1 MLILDLKPKEKELIM
16 KKRIF
21 LSCVLITLALSL
33 LSCSYS
39 GDGGTDYASTIVS
52 LEAKFDELKRA
63 QDEATMKNQASISEL
78 QAIISAMAQDKDK
91 APSDNSDTQNKD
103 EQSATVAVGFTYTQS
118 DGCATITGYSGQDT
132 DIVIPA
138 SINGLRV
145 TAIADSAFS
154 NTQIKSVIISDGI
167 EKIGWFAFN
176 GCTRLTSVTI
186 PSSVTSI
193 GYSALGSAPSPL
205 TVYCHSTSFAL
216 SYAKSYG
223 LTYVVI

>member
-1 MLILDLKPKEKELIM
+1 MLILYLKQKEKELIM

-33 LSCSYS
+33 SSCAYQNDS
-39 GDGGTDYASTIVS
+39 GVDYASTIVS

-63 QDEATMKNQASISEL
+63 QDEATLKNQASISEL
-78 QAIISAMAQDKDK
+78 QAAVRAMAQDKDK
-91 APSDNSDTQNKD
+91 APSGDSDTQDKGD
-103 EQSATVAVGFTYTQS
+103 QGEASAAGFKYTQS
-118 DGCATITGYSGQDT
+118 DGCATLTGYSGQET

-145 TAIADSAFS
+145 TAIADSAFA
-154 NTQIKSVIISDGI
+154 NTQIKSVIISDGV

-193 GYSALGSAPSPL
+193 GYSALGSAPSAL
-205 TVYCHSTSFAL
+205 TVYCHSSSFAL